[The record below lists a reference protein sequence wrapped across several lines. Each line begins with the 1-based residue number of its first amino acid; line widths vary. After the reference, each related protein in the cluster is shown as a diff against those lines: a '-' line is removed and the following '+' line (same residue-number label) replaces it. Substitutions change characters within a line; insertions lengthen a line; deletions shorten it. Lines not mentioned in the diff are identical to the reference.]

1 MKKESSKKQGGKN
14 GVLTNLIIMGLFFE
28 VFYFRQFWVQKCI
41 MVNLMIIIRE
51 ECVLLLLLLQY
62 VKGKEHTKASPHD
75 GVVRLAC
82 ASNTAPRRRRKRR
95 RVLQRNKEDTEE
107 QGRRVL

>member
-1 MKKESSKKQGGKN
+1 
-14 GVLTNLIIMGLFFE
+14 MGLFFE

-82 ASNTAPRRRRKRR
+82 ASNTAPPRRRRKRR
-95 RVLQRNKEDTEE
+95 RVLERNKEDTEE